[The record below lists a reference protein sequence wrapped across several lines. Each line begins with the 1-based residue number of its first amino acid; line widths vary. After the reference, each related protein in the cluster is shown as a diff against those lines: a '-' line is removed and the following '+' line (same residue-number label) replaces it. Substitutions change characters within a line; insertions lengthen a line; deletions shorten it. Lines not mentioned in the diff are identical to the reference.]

1 MSSSGAL
8 TEAGKIRQEILRL
21 DLARDSY
28 PQRGSTWEVLTQKI
42 ISLEKS
48 LEERTTGANTPMV
61 PRVSITTFLEKLSG
75 GRQGENDAHR

>member
-61 PRVSITTFLEKLSG
+61 PRVSITTFLEKLS
-75 GRQGENDAHR
+75 QGENGDAHK